1 MPCAWVKR
9 SKLALLGSVV
19 VVAGDPNARN
29 FLGNRGRREH
39 GSVGGASLH
48 KVCLVT
54 RDWAFPLKALDLR
67 VIHYLATPT
76 KVRFGRLAV
85 VARCV
90 GRLTREPVLVKL
102 AALNLETSGP
112 GRCCRSC

>member
-1 MPCAWVKR
+1 M
-9 SKLALLGSVV
+9 ALLRSVV
-19 VVAGDPNARN
+19 VVAGDPNVLTL
-29 FLGNRGRREH
+29 LGNRGRREH

-76 KVRFGRLAV
+76 KVRFGRLGV

-90 GRLTREPVLVKL
+90 GRLSREPVIVKL
-102 AALNLETSGP
+102 AALSLETLGP
-112 GRCCRSC
+112 RRCCRSC